1 MNQYPDRDAR
11 ILAVTPE
18 EALAGHV
25 VQQIEAWVP
34 PTPRWRD
41 SAARARIARPS
52 PARQRDAGAPG
63 IYRQVRRRFD
73 LIGWLLA
80 QPNDRILLNDDPS
93 DPRVFLHN
101 RLMAVTHRYGG
112 LYADLMRYSTMR
124 A

>member
-11 ILAVTPE
+11 TLAVSPE

-25 VQQIEAWVP
+25 VQRIEAWAP
-34 PTPRWRD
+34 PTPRWQD
-41 SAARARIARPS
+41 SAARARIAHTS
-52 PARQRDAGAPG
+52 PTRQRSSATPSV
-63 IYRQVRRRFD
+63 YRQVKRRFD

-80 QPNDRILLNDDPS
+80 QPHDRIMLNDDPN

-112 LYADLMRYSTMR
+112 LYADLMHYSTMR